1 MIVLYIATFVL
12 LAASLMKDPMKT
24 QKALK
29 IAYNKFVKVLHPF
42 LIMLICVSFSLALIP
57 NIWIEKT
64 LMGSGASSAIVGSLL
79 GSIVMMPGFVAF
91 PLAKILKESGVGYG
105 TLAAFTTTLMMVGIL
120 TFPLEKA
127 YLGTKVALIRNLLG
141 YVIAIITAITIG
153 IVYGE
158 VFF

>member
-12 LAASLMKDPMKT
+12 LATSLMKDPMKT

-57 NIWIEKT
+57 DIWIEET
-64 LMGSGASSAIVGSLL
+64 LMGSGLSAAIIGSLL